1 MRNATSETQCGS
13 ARFDSDEVEIESML
27 RGVEYDE
34 GSFMLPLV
42 IQIERLKERTAETC
56 AFAQSP
62 VRIGRNPLNDIELDD
77 GYVSQWH
84 GVIRF
89 VDGVTTYLDL
99 GATNA
104 TIIDGKPIERNVE
117 MPITETTDLRI
128 GSFRLHVF
136 RVDAPQDLFGVR
148 RKTAFARTGTGDPS
162 SVAATLFFAD
172 DPTRMRTKEEMEAL
186 LSGRGPATT
195 PSAPAPGPK
204 SPLSEP
210 PLRASG
216 SQPRSGLA
224 QSLPS
229 VIVAPSLV
237 RSQQPISLGDPAQSR
252 SSVSSQPPPIAT
264 GSPQTQDARR
274 SSIRSSGSPPPLPGQ
289 NPMASMSGPAL
300 RAAAVAPTVSVAR
313 SDSSPSS
320 PPAVR
325 RSGYPFNEPDTD
337 AFGQDRPISESMPIV
352 ASGTNDSLHAAYEN
366 YRNSWRVLLAE
377 LRKRLERA
385 ASAKRAE
392 ALDTIVMQFPDVGRE
407 SEFRAL
413 LSEMGLSPLRT
424 GVPEMEDWLRRLTDN
439 KFPPPNVAVNV
450 ALAMERMG
458 EVLEVF
464 STAFVEMRDAHGRFC
479 DEMSLERPTADTVLQ
494 TTKDPRHALAYLL
507 NPGSNG
513 ASKVDE
519 LARSMADFALH
530 QVALVSAVVEG
541 ARGMLTELSPDA
553 KPDPKDPKAKPKRSF
568 FSSEAKTKWEGFR
581 STFTEMMDEDRFTR
595 KLFGRQFARKYY
607 AIMGGRRTIA
617 PTKP

>member
-1 MRNATSETQCGS
+1 
-13 ARFDSDEVEIESML
+13 ML
-27 RGVEYDE
+27 RVVEYDE
-34 GSFMLPLV
+34 GPSMLPLV
-42 IQIERLKERTAETC
+42 IQIERLKEHTAETC

-89 VDGVTTYLDL
+89 VDGATTYLDL

-136 RVDAPQDLFGVR
+136 RVDAPQELFGVR
-148 RKTAFARTGTGDPS
+148 RKTAFARTGTGDAS

-172 DPTRMRTKEEMEAL
+172 DPTRMRTKEEMDAL
-186 LSGRGPATT
+186 LSGRGPSST
-195 PSAPAPGPK
+195 PSEPVPGPK

-210 PLRASG
+210 PLRSSG
-216 SQPRSGLA
+216 SVPKRALE

-237 RSQQPISLGDPAQSR
+237 RSQQPISLGDPAPSQR
-252 SSVSSQPPPIAT
+252 SSVSSQPPPIAA
-264 GSPQTQDARR
+264 GSSPGADVGRPSARHT
-274 SSIRSSGSPPPLPGQ
+274 GSPPPLP
-289 NPMASMSGPAL
+289 PHKPISGAAL
-300 RAAAVAPTVSVAR
+300 RAAGTAPTVAVAR
-313 SDSSPSS
+313 SQSLSSS
-320 PPAVR
+320 PPAVKR
-325 RSGYPFNEPDTD
+325 DGYPYNEPDTD
-337 AFGQDRPISESMPIV
+337 AFGQDRPISQSMPIV
-352 ASGTNDSLHAAYEN
+352 ASGTNDSLHTAYEN

-377 LRKRLERA
+377 LRRRLERA
-385 ASAKRAE
+385 GSAQRAD

-413 LSEMGLSPLRT
+413 LSELGLSPLRT

-439 KFPPPNVAVNV
+439 KFPPPNAVVNV
-450 ALAMERMG
+450 ALAMERIG

-507 NPGSNG
+507 NPGTNG

-541 ARGMLTELSPDA
+541 ARGMLSELSPDA
-553 KPDPKDPKAKPKRSF
+553 KDPKAKQPKRGW
-568 FSSEAKTKWEGFR
+568 FSNEAKTKWEHFR
-581 STFTEMMDEDRFTR
+581 GLFTEMMDEDRFTR

-617 PTKP
+617 PTEP